1 MHQMQVRGLG
11 ILAGWAAVLLVN
23 GVSHIKPALAMA
35 SCQPPEDKE
44 YLLLIISQTSTEQ
57 QQVRQTLPQDIDSEV
72 CQYID
77 DVVTRVGGFEDRL
90 IAEDWAAYLEDAVGL
105 QAYIVRP
112 EGAEAESSP
121 ETSESPQR
129 LYTQSAAR
137 QISRPAFNPEQ
148 LGPGY
153 AVLVDYLNQ
162 PELAEQLRQ
171 TLNGDIGL
179 VSYGQRPYLL
189 IEYTRDADTAAS
201 TLNELSRQ
209 GFLTLVVDSRRVS
222 VMRPQID

>member
-1 MHQMQVRGLG
+1 MHQMGVRGLG
-11 ILAGWAAVLLVN
+11 ILAGWGALLILN
-23 GVSHIKPALAMA
+23 GVSQVESVLAQTA
-35 SCQPPEDKE
+35 CEPPEANE

-57 QQVRQTLPQDIDSEV
+57 EQVRQTLPNDIDSEV
-72 CQYID
+72 CQYVD

-90 IAEDWAAYLEDAVGL
+90 IAEDWAAYLEDAIGL

-112 EGAEAESSP
+112 DNGEDL
-121 ETSESPQR
+121 SEEPNSDSRPP
-129 LYTQSAAR
+129 TQSAAR
-137 QISRPAFNPEQ
+137 QISRATFNPEP

-171 TLNGDIGL
+171 TLGADIGL

-189 IEYTRDADTAAS
+189 IEYTRDGDTATA
-201 TLNELSRQ
+201 TLNDLSRQ
-209 GFLTLVVDSRRVS
+209 GFLTLVVDSRRVT
-222 VMRPQID
+222 VIRPQLD